1 MALEGEMA
9 AEGFRAGYEK
19 DVDFGAYRLKA
30 TSKTKQDEINEIYAN
45 HTAEMKDVAS
55 FMEGRYQGLCPAAR
69 EHSLEWMEEFDM
81 PEYGQIKV
89 IIDPTDPEHQR
100 KKTVSGSNVTV
111 TRFDFSN
118 AFHCDK
124 DASPFS
130 FGLWLLTDKE
140 GNPVVDDEKSRSAVT
155 GGQFALPELKLAV
168 DFGQCTGLVDMM
180 WRGSQDLHATIRSQT
195 QEGYMRFGT
204 SIQGARRLF
213 DRVQNALQK
222 PLDQV
227 VITDISSH
235 LKGGLV

>member
-124 DASPFS
+124 DASLS
-130 FGLWLLTDKE
+130 L
-140 GNPVVDDEKSRSAVT
+140 VDDEKSRSAVT